1 MVSVFSKLP
10 IYAFIKQLT
19 RHKKIQAIALV
30 FFSCS
35 ACADLSLKNCTKIVT
50 SIETINQYPK
60 QPSMDVYPNMT
71 DAINNYQTNDV
82 ICVANQSQPAFKIRN
97 FSPEAG
103 KLTIQPL
110 AVEQK
115 VTISNQNY
123 RGTGVFIE
131 NSRAI
136 DLVGFTIEGG
146 LYGVEVIDSSDI
158 RLADLHVLN
167 VGQEALVVKPKH
179 QGGTNFILENNF
191 IENTGKRNSQYGEG
205 IYLGDGSL
213 KTQHSISDI
222 KVRNNVIQ
230 NTTSEAIDIKINANN
245 VRVENNVIRNVDLKF
260 NGAITIGTEAAFL
273 KGGDYFVLG
282 NDIQAV
288 TNRSGY
294 RPLGIAVGHGN
305 TQIFN
310 NKIEI
315 ADPKAIAICLM
326 TTFMD
331 EQFNQVWVQSNLYSG
346 EGRLLNPQC
355 GNGGTGIFKPAQV
368 RNWKN

>member
-1 MVSVFSKLP
+1 MFH
-10 IYAFIKQLT
+10 LT
-19 RHKKIQAIALV
+19 RFLQNKFYFNWHPKLV
-30 FFSCS
+30 ITLVAFFHFSI
-35 ACADLSLKNCTKIVT
+35 CAEPILNTCTKIVNNNF
-50 SIETINQYPK
+50 SAESDGQIFDLDSYKTIN
-60 QPSMDVYPNMT
+60 
-71 DAINNYQTNDV
+71 DAIDDYQTNDV
-82 ICVANQSQPAFKIRN
+82 ICVANQSQPAFKIRD
-97 FSPEAG
+97 FSPESG

-110 AVEQK
+110 AVEKK

-131 NSRAI
+131 NSRSI

-158 RLADLHVLN
+158 RLSDLHVLN

-179 QGGTNFILENNF
+179 QGGTNFILENNL
-191 IENTGKRNSQYGEG
+191 IEHTGKRNNQYGEG

-213 KTQHSISDI
+213 KTQHSVSDI

-282 NDIQAV
+282 NDIKAV

-294 RPLGIAVGHGN
+294 RPQGIAVGHGN

-315 ADPKAIAICLM
+315 ADAKAIAICLM

-331 EQFNQVWVQSNLYSG
+331 EQFNQVWVQSNLYTG

-368 RNWKN
+368 SNWKNQVD